1 MVYTLHIHTT
11 RPKREY
17 TYLEHH
23 LGVLAEHGR
32 NALAVVRAAGD
43 LGAANALQKLHVGL
57 GEPAGAHEV
66 PGGGAWTLR
75 VI

>member
-1 MVYTLHIHTT
+1 M
-11 RPKREY
+11 
-17 TYLEHH
+17 
-23 LGVLAEHGR
+23 
-32 NALAVVRAAGD
+32 VRAAGD